1 MAVSNHPEADNAMTD
16 QCSSSFR
23 RVEVLYNV
31 HMEIIKISKTQ
42 TRTIYLVFNRIRLF
56 EREDIL
62 EKFVKIL

>member
-23 RVEVLYNV
+23 WVEVLYNV
-31 HMEIIKISKTQ
+31 HMEIIKMLTCK
-42 TRTIYLVFNRIRLF
+42 TIYLVFNRIRLF